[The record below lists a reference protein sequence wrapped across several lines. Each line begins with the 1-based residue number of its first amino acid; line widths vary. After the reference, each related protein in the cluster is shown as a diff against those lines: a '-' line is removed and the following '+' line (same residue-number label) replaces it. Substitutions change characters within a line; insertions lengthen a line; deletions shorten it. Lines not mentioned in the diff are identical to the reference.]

1 MTGSQIWQQWNL
13 VFLRAQF
20 WVRLFSTSMSP
31 KTNWMLVCTPQ
42 MVRYHSVEERKLPIT
57 CGDTPLKRI
66 SCTKLL
72 GVHVDQHLNW
82 KTHVDHVLS
91 SLCGT
96 LSVLRRLKN
105 LAPFHMRKHLA
116 ESSVLSK
123 WTLHALFFN
132 PFQHFKWSASTGYK
146 MHVLDL
152 SQEGSQD
159 HRSGERCKVELAS
172 SK

>member
-42 MVRYHSVEERKLPIT
+42 MVRYHSVEEWKLPIT

-72 GVHVDQHLNW
+72 GVQVDQHLNW
-82 KTHVDHVLS
+82 KTHVDHELS
-91 SLCGT
+91 SSYGT
-96 LSVLRRLKN
+96 LSVLRRLRN

-123 WTLHALFFN
+123 VNFACSVFHPLPA
-132 PFQHFKWSASTGYK
+132 FQMKCLQRLQ

-152 SQEGSQD
+152 SQEGSQEW
-159 HRSGERCKVELAS
+159 RTLQSWTGFQ
-172 SK
+172 